1 MPNQRVAAYS
11 VAAEVQKKGETEEFV
26 QRTMLDLE
34 IPPGFQIDRTTIDR
48 SKSEPVGTME
58 LTSQLPRLEN
68 AMVRIV
74 ILGSGV
80 ELKAE
85 LNSTLSLV
93 AVTRGVHP
101 PLYHRR
107 PC

>member
-1 MPNQRVAAYS
+1 LRVFKWPKHTVAARS
-11 VAAEVQKKGETEEFV
+11 VAIEVQKKGETEEFV

-74 ILGSGV
+74 ILVKGV
-80 ELKAE
+80 KLKADRKI
-85 LNSTLSLV
+85 TLPLA
-93 AVTRGVHP
+93 AVLRG
-101 PLYHRR
+101 
-107 PC
+107 

>member
-1 MPNQRVAAYS
+1 
-11 VAAEVQKKGETEEFV
+11 
-26 QRTMLDLE
+26 MLDLE

-48 SKSEPVGTME
+48 SKSEPAGTMV
-58 LTSQLPRLEN
+58 LTPQLPRLEN

-93 AVTRGVHP
+93 AVTRGVNP